1 MDIFSLINDKNVL
14 ITGGVK
20 TGKTELLRKSIKELL
35 LNRSNISISVF
46 EDTVLSDFND
56 IKEDYESNDFNTYN
70 AFSMYNKYSD
80 DDDIIALI
88 YSLLL
93 QRLYTTT
100 ENYKTP
106 LVIIIDNA
114 ERLEIGQL
122 ERLIN
127 TLSKLDK
134 TIKFIVSGKEL
145 EVDANLFDEVIYTD
159 VKDGKYLTYFKIN

>member
-1 MDIFSLINDKNVL
+1 MNIFSLINGKNVL

-20 TGKTELLRKSIKELL
+20 TGKTELLRKGIKELF
-35 LNRSNISISVF
+35 LNKSNISISVF

-56 IKEDYESNDFNTYN
+56 IKEDYKSNDFNTYN
-70 AFSMYNKYSD
+70 ASSMYNKYSD
-80 DDDIIALI
+80 DIIVLV

-106 LVIIIDNA
+106 LVIVIDNA
-114 ERLEIGQL
+114 ERLEIEQL

-134 TIKFIVSGKEL
+134 TIKFIVSGKDL
-145 EVDANLFDEVIYTD
+145 EIDTDLFDEVIYTD
-159 VKDGKYLTYFKIN
+159 IKDGEYLTYFKVD